1 MNVFKK
7 GLCAMVVLSFMVM
20 STGTASAAKTFRFA
34 GQNPVDQES
43 TKQMLR
49 IRDMVLKETKGGIEL
64 KVYPANQLGDFQ
76 QIQEELLKGTIDF
89 ALISTNHQLDGRL
102 MLPSMMFLAKTYDD
116 AKKIYAKN
124 GVLYKIIDEACND
137 LGMKFLGFSAECM
150 SGIAS
155 VKPLNEK
162 GLLDPK
168 VKKSELIRTSGIA
181 SAVYTLQDL
190 GFRTVSVPY
199 AETYTALQTGIC
211 DAWWGGGPIHNYS
224 GFGDIIKHYYATNLF
239 IEATC
244 FFASNKAW
252 NSLTAEQQKVI
263 QNAINIEEKNS
274 FVSAEK
280 FDKLYSQKLHDE
292 YGVTIHTF
300 TPKELAPIFENGR
313 NKTWEKLTSIAGKD
327 AIRRLREEVKKL
339 EK

>member
-1 MNVFKK
+1 MCSFKRIMCVAIVF
-7 GLCAMVVLSFMVM
+7 VLLMGSKN
-20 STGTASAAKTFRFA
+20 AYAAKTFRFA

-43 TKQMLR
+43 TQQMLR
-49 IRDMVLKETKGGIEL
+49 IRDRVLKETNGEIEL

-76 QIQEELLKGTIDF
+76 QIQEELIKGTVDF

-102 MLPSMMFLAKTYDD
+102 MLPSMMFLAKTYDE

-124 GVLYKIIDEACND
+124 GALYQIVNEACND
-137 LGMKFLGFSAECM
+137 VGMKFLGFSAECM

-155 VKPLNEK
+155 VKPLKEK

-211 DAWWGGGPIHNYS
+211 DAWWGGGPIHNYF
-224 GFGDIIKHYYATNLF
+224 GFGDLIKHYYAFNLF
-239 IEATC
+239 IEATG

-252 NSLTAEQQKVI
+252 GSLTPEQQKIV
-263 QNAINIEEKNS
+263 QNAIDIEEKNS
-274 FVSAEK
+274 FVTAEK

-300 TPKELAPIFENGR
+300 TPEELAPVFENGR
-313 NKTWEKLTSIAGKD
+313 NKTWEKLAPIAGKD
-327 AIRRLREEVKKL
+327 AIKRLREEVKKL
-339 EK
+339 GK